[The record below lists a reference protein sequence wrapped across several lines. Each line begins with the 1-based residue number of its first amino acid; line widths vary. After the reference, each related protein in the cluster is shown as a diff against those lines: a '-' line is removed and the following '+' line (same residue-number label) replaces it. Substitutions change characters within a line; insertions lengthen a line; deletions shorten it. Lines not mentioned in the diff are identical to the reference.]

1 MRRESRLLERD
12 REFGFVQLALRQ
24 AMSGDGAVLAF
35 EGAGGLGKTSLLQS
49 LRGAAEGEGFMVL
62 HARGSELERDFPWTV
77 VRQLFERL
85 LAADAAGT
93 GDGAVLTGPAAL
105 IRTLFDYDQEHHH
118 GGLASLGEDELYA
131 AVHGLYWLCCN
142 LSARRPLLLVID
154 DAQWADRFSLHF
166 ISYLINRLE
175 GESVLVALAH
185 APAPSSHDAA
195 QDLIMSAR
203 TSPLAT
209 VARLAPLSADAA
221 REVIS
226 AQLGVA
232 PHESVVSRCMEITEG
247 NPLHLIELAK
257 EMSVRGLLPTASA
270 VPRIRLLSPTSIA
283 WDVRRSIGRLPEAA
297 VTLAHATAVL
307 DTDAAPQHSVDVAGL
322 DDNRADEAAKY
333 LRDAG
338 LLRAGTP
345 YAFRSSVARH
355 VVYADMTT
363 QQRHLAHRR
372 AAASLHAADA
382 DSATVA
388 EHICRTGPGVPPW
401 AVRVLRSAS
410 SQAVRTG
417 QPATAVRYLRRAL
430 AEPAPETSRAHL
442 LAQLGSAELLAR
454 DRAAVG
460 HLAEAVHHS
469 PEREVSR
476 AVRSDLALALA
487 ATGRYAEAADVA
499 RQARGAAA
507 ERDDAVA
514 TRARLIEPVLSRM
527 ARGGARTT
535 VASDLPS
542 GATRAHA
549 AVQAWSRGLPVGRV
563 ARFAGAA
570 VADGV
575 RLPDQDMELPPVS
588 LAAWMLAQ
596 CDDLPAAEQV
606 LAQVVRQASR
616 DGRLLTQ
623 TTAESMRA
631 RVLLDTG
638 RLTEA
643 ETVARSVLRDHHATS
658 LTLVGV
664 PVAAAVLVHCLIETD
679 RSAEA
684 EELLKAT
691 GLAGTLPDAAPFV
704 PLRLARGRLSIRL
717 ARDDDGLQELLA
729 CRALALA
736 EGWLYPSA
744 TAEYLT
750 DAARALAV
758 TGSVR
763 AARDLVLEEVNR
775 CRAFGAA
782 RPLAV
787 ALRTLAGVTGDKGLA
802 RLEDAD
808 RLLEDLPDA
817 LERARTLVELGS
829 ALRRAGHRVQARQPL
844 TAGLE
849 LAHSIGA
856 ATVAGAARSELRLAG
871 TRLARIGGGLCTA
884 LTPAEERVAQKAAE
898 GLSNKEISRELYV
911 SVKTVEWHLGQVYAK
926 LGIAKRSE
934 LPRVLVLDEA
944 PVRRSS

>member
-1 MRRESRLLERD
+1 MRRENRLLERD
-12 REFGFVQLALRQ
+12 CEFGFVQSALQ
-24 AMSGDGAVLAF
+24 HAMGGDGAVLAF
-35 EGAGGLGKTSLLQS
+35 EGTGGLGKTSLLQS
-49 LRGAAEGEGFMVL
+49 LRVAAQTQGFRVL

-85 LAADAAGT
+85 LAADPAGT
-93 GDGAVLTGPAAL
+93 GDGAALTGRAAL
-105 IRTLFDYDQEHHH
+105 IRTLFDYDQEHHP
-118 GGLASLGEDELYA
+118 GGLAALGEDELYA
-131 AVHGLYWLCCN
+131 TVHGLYWLCCN
-142 LSARRPLLLVID
+142 LSARQPLLLVVD

-185 APAPSSHDAA
+185 SPAPSAHAAA

-203 TSPLAT
+203 ASPLAT
-209 VARLAPLSADAA
+209 VARLAPLSEDAA
-221 REVIS
+221 REVLT
-226 AQLGVA
+226 AQLGTA
-232 PHESVVSRCMEITEG
+232 PHDSVVHRCMEITEG
-247 NPLHLIELAK
+247 NPLHLTELAK
-257 EMSVRGLLPTASA
+257 EMKSQGLRPTASA
-270 VPRIRLLSPTSIA
+270 VPGIRLLSPASIA
-283 WDVRRSIGRLPEAA
+283 WDIRRSLGRLPEPA
-297 VTLAHATAVL
+297 VALAQAIAVL
-307 DTDAAPQHSVDVAGL
+307 DTDAAPQHSADVAGL
-322 DDNRADEAAKY
+322 DESGADEAAKY
-333 LRDAG
+333 LRDSG
-338 LLRAGTP
+338 VLRSGTP
-345 YAFRSSVARH
+345 YAFHSSVARH
-355 VVYADMTT
+355 VVYADMTA
-363 QQRHLAHRR
+363 QQRHQAHRR

-382 DSATVA
+382 GPATVA

-410 SQAVRTG
+410 SQAVQTG

-430 AEPAPETSRAHL
+430 AEPTPDPSRAHL

-454 DRAAVG
+454 DRAAVS

-469 PEREVSR
+469 RDREVIR
-476 AVRSDLALALA
+476 AVRPELALALA
-487 ATGRYAEAADVA
+487 ASGRYPEAVDVA
-499 RQARGAAA
+499 RQSCGTASGP
-507 ERDDAVA
+507 EDTVT
-514 TRARLIEPVLSRM
+514 TRARLIERVLTRM
-527 ARGGARTT
+527 SRGGSRTT
-535 VASDLPS
+535 PAYDLTP
-542 GATRAHA
+542 GAVRAHA
-549 AVQAWSRGLPVGRV
+549 AVEAWSRGLPAGRV
-563 ARFAGAA
+563 ARFASAA

-588 LAAWMLAQ
+588 LAAWMLTQ

-606 LAQVVRQASR
+606 LTRVARQASR
-616 DGRLLTQ
+616 HGLLLTA

-638 RLTEA
+638 RLAEA
-643 ETVARSVLRDHHATS
+643 ETVARSVLGDHHTTA
-658 LTLVGV
+658 LTPVGV
-664 PVAAAVLVHCLIETD
+664 PVAAAVLVHCLIETG
-679 RSAEA
+679 RPAEA
-684 EELLKAT
+684 EELLKAR
-691 GLAGTLPDAAPFV
+691 GLTGTLPDAAPFV

-717 ARDDDGLQELLA
+717 TRDEDGLQELLA

-744 TAEYLT
+744 TTEYLT

-763 AARDLVLEEVNR
+763 AARALALEEVNR

-787 ALRTLAGVTGDKGLA
+787 ALRTLASVTGDKVLA

-817 LERARTLVELGS
+817 LERARTMVELGS
-829 ALRRAGHRVQARQPL
+829 ALRRAGHRTQARQPL
-844 TAGLE
+844 TAGLK
-849 LAHSIGA
+849 LAHGIGA
-856 ATVAGAARSELRLAG
+856 ATVAAAARSELRLAG
-871 TRLARIGGGLCTA
+871 TRLSRVGDGLCTA

-934 LPRVLVLDEA
+934 LPRALPLDGS
-944 PVRRSS
+944 PVRQSS

>member
-1 MRRESRLLERD
+1 MRRENRLLERD
-12 REFGFVQLALRQ
+12 RELGFVQSALQQ
-24 AMSGDGAVLAF
+24 AMGGDGAVLAF

-49 LRGAAEGEGFMVL
+49 LRVAAQTQGFTVL

-85 LAADAAGT
+85 LAADPTGT
-93 GDGAVLTGPAAL
+93 GDGAALTGPAAL
-105 IRTLFDYDQEHHH
+105 IRTLFDYDQDHHS
-118 GGLASLGEDELYA
+118 GGLAALGDDELYA
-131 AVHGLYWLCCN
+131 TVHGLYWLCCN
-142 LSARRPLLLVID
+142 LSARQPLLLVVD

-185 APAPSSHDAA
+185 CPAPSAHDAA

-203 TSPLAT
+203 ASPLAT
-209 VARLAPLSADAA
+209 VARLAPLSEGAA
-221 REVIS
+221 REVLTT
-226 AQLGVA
+226 QLGTA
-232 PHESVVSRCMEITEG
+232 PHDSVVHRCMEITEG
-247 NPLHLIELAK
+247 NPLHLTELAK
-257 EMSVRGLLPTASA
+257 EMALRGLPPTASA
-270 VPRIRLLSPTSIA
+270 VPRLRLLSPTSIA
-283 WDVRRSIGRLPEAA
+283 WDIRRSIGRLPEPA
-297 VTLAHATAVL
+297 VALAQATAVL
-307 DTDAAPQHSVDVAGL
+307 DTDAAPQHSADVAGL
-322 DDNRADEAAKY
+322 DESGADEAAKY

-338 LLRAGTP
+338 LLRSGTP
-345 YAFRSSVARH
+345 YAFHSSVARH
-355 VVYADMTT
+355 VVYADMTA
-363 QQRHLAHRR
+363 QQRHQAHRR

-382 DSATVA
+382 DPAAVA
-388 EHICRTGPGVPPW
+388 EHVCRTGPGVPPW

-410 SQAVRTG
+410 SQAVHTG
-417 QPATAVRYLRRAL
+417 QPVTAVRYLRRAL
-430 AEPAPETSRAHL
+430 AEPTPDPARAHL

-460 HLAEAVHHS
+460 HLAEAIHHS
-469 PEREVSR
+469 RDREVIR
-476 AVRSDLALALA
+476 AVRPELALALA
-487 ATGRYAEAADVA
+487 ADGRYPEAVDVA
-499 RQARGAAA
+499 RQSCGT
-507 ERDDAVA
+507 DGPQDAVT
-514 TRARLIEPVLSRM
+514 TRARLIERVLTRM
-527 ARGGARTT
+527 SRGGSRATP
-535 VASDLPS
+535 AYDLPP
-542 GATRAHA
+542 GAVRAHA
-549 AVQAWSRGLPVGRV
+549 AVEAWSRGLPVGRV

-575 RLPDQDMELPPVS
+575 RLPDQDVELPPVS

-606 LAQVVRQASR
+606 LTRVARQASR
-616 DGRLLTQ
+616 HGRLLTA

-638 RLTEA
+638 RLAEA
-643 ETVARSVLRDHHATS
+643 ETVARSVLRDHHATD
-658 LTLVGV
+658 LTPVGV

-679 RSAEA
+679 RPAEA

-691 GLAGTLPDAAPFV
+691 GLDGTLPDAAPFV

-717 ARDDDGLQELLA
+717 ARDEDGLQELLA

-744 TAEYLT
+744 TTEYLT

-763 AARDLVLEEVNR
+763 AARALVLEEVNR

-787 ALRTLAGVTGDKGLA
+787 ALRTLASVTSDKGLA

-808 RLLEDLPDA
+808 RLLEDVPDT

-829 ALRRAGHRVQARQPL
+829 ALRRAGHRTQARQPL

-849 LAHSIGA
+849 LAHGIGA
-856 ATVAGAARSELRLAG
+856 ATVAAAARSELRLAG
-871 TRLARIGGGLCTA
+871 TRLSRVGDGLCTA

-934 LPRVLVLDEA
+934 LPRVLALDGP